1 MLTLRDAW
9 LQKHPTPA
17 ATGGEF
23 HWYPASDDDADRD
36 TRQNLVE
43 RMRGVE
49 PPAVLW
55 ELARGRVVW
64 AQPFA
69 AIAPTD
75 RRRYIGLAVT
85 AVEQAGAAAADLLE
99 RVEVPVAGPCSG
111 PREPVRSEPGVLARV
126 GSSVEDEL
134 SLVDVLGIARALLDG
149 GTARVG
155 DPSNPVLPRAVAS
168 IERLLPA
175 LPMRR
180 GLWTAGVHVPI
191 ADVPAQLVA
200 AAWAGPTSKGAAAW
214 RIMVEL
220 AAARD
225 ASVDEVA
232 SALAAAEAD
241 PLAALHEPERSQLGT
256 FVDALHAWGRG
267 RLDRLPDAGTLPTR
281 LADALALRV
290 LARLADNRDPH
301 PVIAEA
307 RWHALLPSARR
318 ATLLDLVARRVP
330 SLRAVVAMS
339 PIHASIHTLL
349 DGGRHA

>member
-1 MLTLRDAW
+1 MLTLRDLW

-23 HWYPASDDDADRD
+23 HWYPPHDDAAERD
-36 TRQNLVE
+36 ARANLVE
-43 RMRGVE
+43 RLRGVE

-75 RRRYIGLAVT
+75 RRRYVGLAVT
-85 AVEQAGAAAADLLE
+85 VVEQAGAAAADLLE

-111 PREPVRSEPGVLARV
+111 PREPVRHEPGVLARV

-149 GTARVG
+149 GSARVG

-180 GLWTAGVHVPI
+180 GIWTTGVHVPV

-200 AAWAGPTSKGAAAW
+200 AAWAGPSSKGAAAW
-214 RIMVEL
+214 RVMVEL

-225 ASVDEVA
+225 TSVDEVA
-232 SALAAAEAD
+232 TALAAAQTD
-241 PLAALHEPERSQLGT
+241 PLAALVESERAQLES

-267 RLDRLPDAGTLPTR
+267 RLDRGVDVPTR

-290 LARLADNRDPH
+290 LTRLADNRDPH
-301 PVIAEA
+301 PAIAEA
-307 RWHALLPSARR
+307 RWHALLPAARR

-330 SLRAVVAMS
+330 SLRGLVAMS

-349 DGGRHA
+349 DGGPHA